1 MNDPKDPEAAETV
14 QTTNDQAVDPVA
26 ICSPAVE
33 RIVKAWTHA
42 GRAPAYH
49 RACQQQLHNTWPLL
63 AWAIEA
69 LVEDNIEVVATA
81 AEDATSN

>member
-1 MNDPKDPEAAETV
+1 MSKNQDFEAAETV
-14 QTTNDQAVDPVA
+14 QTTSDQAVDPAA

-33 RIVKAWTHA
+33 RIVKAWTDA

-49 RACQQQLHNTWPLL
+49 RACQQSLRDQWPTL

-69 LVEDNIEVVATA
+69 LVKENNLL
-81 AEDATSN
+81 SRRPR